1 MKTISQTYTIEL
13 TKDDIHMITT
23 ALHGQYKHNRE
34 MLENDSK
41 CLDYIK
47 NDMTFARNLR
57 NSFAN
62 LIGVQYMGEDN

>member
-47 NDMTFARNLR
+47 KDMTFARNLR